1 MDDGRKERE
10 RKKTRIGRS
19 MDADRAVSGL
29 ARSSIASRERVTR
42 ARVSARSSNSGDN
55 AGSPLK
61 YSTARFTNDELVG
74 PKTPLRV
81 AVLRWGLRGRS
92 NEYRGHRF
100 AGGVAAS
107 GLLQRRRAEPDHLVR
122 HRAEGAAQEAQA
134 VRGHRIRATCHH
146 EAGCWGSR

>member
-1 MDDGRKERE
+1 MVGGRRNGKE
-10 RKKTRIGRS
+10 KTRSI
-19 MDADRAVSGL
+19 DRRRLSGKRAGPFVYRL
-29 ARSSIASRERVTR
+29 SRACYARA
-42 ARVSARSSNSGDN
+42 SARSSNSGDN

-122 HRAEGAAQEAQA
+122 HRAEGTAQEAEA
-134 VRGHRIRATCHH
+134 VRSHRIRATCHH

>member
-1 MDDGRKERE
+1 MRKIDEGGWVVGWKKKE
-10 RKKTRIGRS
+10 GKNRKGSSGK
-19 MDADRAVSGL
+19 RAGPFVYRL
-29 ARSSIASRERVTR
+29 SRACYT
-42 ARVSARSSNSGDN
+42 SARSSNSGDN

-107 GLLQRRRAEPDHLVR
+107 GLLQRRRAEPHHLVR
-122 HRAEGAAQEAQA
+122 RGAEGPAQEAQA
-134 VRGHRIRATCHH
+134 VRSHRLRATCHH
-146 EAGCWGSR
+146 EAGRWRPR